1 MPGTNSMIT
10 SQSTEEEKWYVM
22 RAYKNE
28 KKAEELLSGNNGL
41 KYFIPK
47 RQILR
52 TRNGRKI
59 ICTEPVIHSLVFV
72 FASQKQIVNFKRYIC
87 NDLQFVSWKRYD
99 STSYLTIPA
108 KQMDDF
114 IRMCTQKEQE
124 VTFYTPDEI
133 PLKKGQKVRVHG
145 GIFDKM
151 EGILVK
157 TYKKRNKQLV
167 VIIPDILAASANVDP
182 EYLEIIP

>member
-1 MPGTNSMIT
+1 
-10 SQSTEEEKWYVM
+10 M

-99 STSYLTIPA
+99 NTSYLTIPA
-108 KQMDDF
+108 NQMDDF

>member
-1 MPGTNSMIT
+1 MIT
-10 SQSTEEEKWYVM
+10 SQPTEEAKWYVM

-28 KKAEELLSGNNGL
+28 KKAEELLSGKNGMT
-41 KYFIPK
+41 YFIPK
-47 RQILR
+47 QKVIR
-52 TRNGRKI
+52 TYQGKKVI
-59 ICTEPVIHSLVFV
+59 TTEPVIHSLVFV
-72 FASQKQIVNFKRYIC
+72 FASQKQIVNFKRYIF

-133 PLKKGQKVRVHG
+133 PLEKGQKVRVHG
-145 GIFDKM
+145 GVFDKM

-167 VIIPDILAASANVDP
+167 VIIPDILAASANVAP
-182 EYLEIIP
+182 EYLEILN

>member
-1 MPGTNSMIT
+1 MIT

-157 TYKKRNKQLV
+157 TYKKRNKQLA

-182 EYLEIIP
+182 DYLEFIN

>member
-1 MPGTNSMIT
+1 MIT

-133 PLKKGQKVRVHG
+133 PLEKGQKVRVHG
-145 GIFDKM
+145 GVFDKM

-157 TYKKRNKQLV
+157 TYKKRNKQLA

-182 EYLEIIP
+182 DYLEFIN

>member
-1 MPGTNSMIT
+1 MIT

-99 STSYLTIPA
+99 NTSYLTIPA
-108 KQMDDF
+108 NQMDDF

-157 TYKKRNKQLV
+157 TYKKRNKQLA

-182 EYLEIIP
+182 DYLEFIN

>member
-1 MPGTNSMIT
+1 MIT
-10 SQSTEEEKWYVM
+10 SQPTEEAKWYVM

-28 KKAEELLSGNNGL
+28 KKAEELLSGKNGMT
-41 KYFIPK
+41 YFIPK
-47 RQILR
+47 QKVIR
-52 TRNGRKI
+52 TYQGKKVI
-59 ICTEPVIHSLVFV
+59 TTEPVIHSLVFV

-133 PLKKGQKVRVHG
+133 PLEKGQKVRVHG
-145 GIFDKM
+145 GVFDKM

-157 TYKKRNKQLV
+157 TYKKRNKQLA

-182 EYLEIIP
+182 DYLEFIN

>member
-1 MPGTNSMIT
+1 MIT